1 MRIRENIIHNT
12 FHNIQCLYL
21 KLNEVFSN
29 DDSMKTIKTAV
40 HQQQT
45 VKNNVNSNIKSL
57 ANSISTLEAL
67 DINVEDQYENST
79 LVIRSISEECLRSES
94 SVNRHLASDAQS
106 MSSILDSRSD
116 SILGNY
122 YLKPLKRRDTNN
134 ISLVPADYS
143 ISDECPLK
151 TGIET
156 VNGSR
161 LNSRRSSSV
170 RKGSIRSSNMPG
182 FGTLSEYPTN
192 FDENI
197 EVRNH
202 I

>member
-1 MRIRENIIHNT
+1 M
-12 FHNIQCLYL
+12 YL

-29 DDSMKTIKTAV
+29 DDSTKTIKTAV

-143 ISDECPLK
+143 ISDERPLK

-170 RKGSIRSSNMPG
+170 RKGSIRSSNVSG
-182 FGTLSEYPTN
+182 FGTLSEYPTQ
-192 FDENI
+192 FGENI

>member
-1 MRIRENIIHNT
+1 
-12 FHNIQCLYL
+12 
-21 KLNEVFSN
+21 
-29 DDSMKTIKTAV
+29 MKTIKTAF
-40 HQQQT
+40 HEQQT
-45 VKNNVNSNIKSL
+45 VTKNVNSNIKSL

-94 SVNRHLASDAQS
+94 SVNRNFACDAQS
-106 MSSILDSRSD
+106 MTSILDSRSD

-143 ISDECPLK
+143 ISDERPLK
-151 TGIET
+151 TGIEAG
-156 VNGSR
+156 NGSR

-170 RKGSIRSSNMPG
+170 RKGSIRSSNVSG
-182 FGTLSEYPTN
+182 FGTLSEYPTE
-192 FDENI
+192 FGENI

>member
-1 MRIRENIIHNT
+1 
-12 FHNIQCLYL
+12 
-21 KLNEVFSN
+21 
-29 DDSMKTIKTAV
+29 MKTIKTAV
-40 HQQQT
+40 HEQQAVT
-45 VKNNVNSNIKSL
+45 NYIDNVNSNIKSL

-94 SVNRHLASDAQS
+94 SVNRNFACDAQS
-106 MSSILDSRSD
+106 MTSILDSRSD

-122 YLKPLKRRDTNN
+122 HLKPLKRRDTNN
-134 ISLVPADYS
+134 VSLVPADYS
-143 ISDECPLK
+143 ISDERPLK

-156 VNGSR
+156 GNGSR

-170 RKGSIRSSNMPG
+170 RKGSIRSSNVSG
-182 FGTLSEYPTN
+182 FGTLSEYPTE
-192 FDENI
+192 FGENI

-202 I
+202 IYIL

>member
-1 MRIRENIIHNT
+1 
-12 FHNIQCLYL
+12 
-21 KLNEVFSN
+21 
-29 DDSMKTIKTAV
+29 MKTIKTAV

-45 VKNNVNSNIKSL
+45 VTNYIDNVNSNIKSL

-94 SVNRHLASDAQS
+94 SVNRNFACDAQS
-106 MSSILDSRSD
+106 MTSILDSRSD

-143 ISDECPLK
+143 ISDERPLK
-151 TGIET
+151 TSIET
-156 VNGSR
+156 GNGSR

-170 RKGSIRSSNMPG
+170 RKGSIRSSG
-182 FGTLSEYPTN
+182 FGTLSEYPTE
-192 FDENI
+192 FGENI

-202 I
+202 IYIV

>member
-1 MRIRENIIHNT
+1 
-12 FHNIQCLYL
+12 
-21 KLNEVFSN
+21 
-29 DDSMKTIKTAV
+29 MKTIKTAV

-94 SVNRHLASDAQS
+94 SVNRNFACDAQS
-106 MSSILDSRSD
+106 MTSILDSRSD

-122 YLKPLKRRDTNN
+122 HLKPLKRRDTNN
-134 ISLVPADYS
+134 VSLVPADYS
-143 ISDECPLK
+143 ISDDQHPLK
-151 TGIET
+151 TGIERG
-156 VNGSR
+156 NGSR

-170 RKGSIRSSNMPG
+170 RKGSIRSSNVSG
-182 FGTLSEYPTN
+182 FGTLSEYPTI
-192 FDENI
+192 FGDNI

>member
-1 MRIRENIIHNT
+1 MCIRENIIKNT
-12 FHNIQCLYL
+12 FHNTQYLYL

-134 ISLVPADYS
+134 VSLVPADYS
-143 ISDECPLK
+143 ISDEHPLK
-151 TGIET
+151 TGLET
-156 VNGSR
+156 GNGSR

-170 RKGSIRSSNMPG
+170 RKGSIRSSNVLG
-182 FGTLSEYPTN
+182 FGTLSEYPTE
-192 FDENI
+192 FGENI
-197 EVRNH
+197 EVRNN

>member
-1 MRIRENIIHNT
+1 
-12 FHNIQCLYL
+12 
-21 KLNEVFSN
+21 
-29 DDSMKTIKTAV
+29 MKTIKTAV

-45 VKNNVNSNIKSL
+45 VTNYIDNVNSNIKSL

-94 SVNRHLASDAQS
+94 SVNRNFACDAQS
-106 MSSILDSRSD
+106 MTSILDSRSD

-143 ISDECPLK
+143 ISDERPLK

-170 RKGSIRSSNMPG
+170 RKGSIRSSNVSG
-182 FGTLSEYPTN
+182 FGTLSEYPN
-192 FDENI
+192 EFGENI

-202 I
+202 IYINKTKNY